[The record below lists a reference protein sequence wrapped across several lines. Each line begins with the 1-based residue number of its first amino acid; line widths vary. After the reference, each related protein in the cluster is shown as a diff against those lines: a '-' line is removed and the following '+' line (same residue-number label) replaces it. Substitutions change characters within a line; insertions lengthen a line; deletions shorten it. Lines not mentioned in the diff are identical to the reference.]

1 MGLFGRDDRSPESTP
16 PTQPQPARPQVSS
29 PAPASSRTTLS
40 RNSRIEGLLKS
51 SGDIGLEGEL
61 SGSVETDG
69 HLMVAESGKVDANL
83 HGRNITVAGSVSGD
97 ITADERIEL
106 EPSAKVQGNITA
118 PRILIKDGATF
129 EGQVFMKSP
138 PKPGSKKDAPATVK
152 TSSAKRD
159 EEKEDGKKEQAATP

>member
-1 MGLFGRDDRSPESTP
+1 MGLFGRDDRSPDSKP
-16 PTQPQPARPQVSS
+16 QPQPQPVRPQVSS
-29 PAPASSRTTLS
+29 QAQASTRTTLS
-40 RNSRIEGLLKS
+40 RSSRIEGLLKS
-51 SGDIGLEGEL
+51 SGDIALEGEIA
-61 SGSVETDG
+61 GTVETDG

-83 HGRNITVAGSVSGD
+83 HGRNITVAGSVAGD
-97 ITADERIEL
+97 IAADERIEL

-138 PKPGSKKDAPATVK
+138 PKPTSVTDASAAAK

-159 EEKEDGKKEQAATP
+159 EAKGDQKK

>member
-1 MGLFGRDDRSPESTP
+1 MEVMAGT
-16 PTQPQPARPQVSS
+16 A
-29 PAPASSRTTLS
+29 
-40 RNSRIEGLLKS
+40 
-51 SGDIGLEGEL
+51 EGEL
-61 SGSVETDG
+61 AGTVETSG

-83 HGRNITVAGSVSGD
+83 HGRNITVAGSVAGD
-97 ITADERIEL
+97 IAADERIEL

-138 PKPGSKKDAPATVK
+138 PKPTSMTGAPAAVK

-159 EEKEDGKKEQAATP
+159 EADGEEKK